1 MKKCLLA
8 GVVIGFNSNK
18 FANKYFCSR
27 MSVCKSTILNKKEEK
42 MKTLS
47 PLQIERL
54 KYQPKLPAS
63 LALGINSLELV
74 EGEATQS
81 VRDQDQIR
89 NLFKNTYGKP
99 VVTFKNSISMSVS
112 EPRNVGVILSGGQAP
127 GGHNVI
133 AGLYDAL
140 KQANS
145 ANKLYGFLGG
155 PSGIIDGK
163 YVEFTD
169 EFIDS
174 YRNTGGFDIIGS
186 GRTKLET
193 EEQFQKSLEV
203 CKKLNIKA
211 VVIIG
216 GDDSNTNAA
225 LLAEWFV
232 KNNAGIQ
239 VIGCPKTIDGDLK
252 NDQIEISFG
261 FDTATKTY
269 AELIGNIQRD
279 ANSAKK
285 YWHFIKIMGRSASHV
300 ALEAAL
306 QTQPNITMIS
316 EEVEEKKMSL
326 EQIVNYMTN
335 IIVKRA
341 NNGKN
346 FGIAIIPEG
355 LIEFIPEMKS
365 MIANLN
371 DIMAALETD
380 PSFVN
385 ATTIREK
392 FDIVENRLDEAN
404 AKVYN
409 SLPAL
414 IKGQLLA
421 DRDPHGNVQVSKIET
436 EKLLIE
442 MIQTRLDELKSQ
454 GEYIGKFSAQSHFF
468 GYEGRC
474 AFPSNFD
481 ADYCYSLGFNAFAL
495 INFGL
500 TGYLSSVRNLTQ
512 PADQWIAGGVPLTMM
527 MNMERRHGE
536 MKPVIQKALV
546 ELDGPVFKQLEE
558 HREDWAMNDRYLF
571 PGAIQYFGPSC
582 VCDITTC
589 TLQLERAKTP
599 VTA

>member
-1 MKKCLLA
+1 M
-8 GVVIGFNSNK
+8 
-18 FANKYFCSR
+18 
-27 MSVCKSTILNKKEEK
+27 EK
-42 MKTLS
+42 LS

-54 KYQPKLPAS
+54 KYQPKLPSS
-63 LALGINSLELV
+63 LAEGINSLEMA
-74 EGEATQS
+74 EGSATQS
-81 VRDQDQIR
+81 VRDQEQIQE
-89 NLFKNTYGKP
+89 LFKNTYGKP
-99 VVTFKNSISMSVS
+99 VVTFKHSTMSK
-112 EPRNVGVILSGGQAP
+112 EAGIRNVGVILSGGQAP

-163 YVEFTD
+163 YVEFD
-169 EFIDS
+169 DKFIDA

-193 EEQFQKSLEV
+193 EEQFEKSLAV
-203 CKKLNIKA
+203 CKKLNISA

-232 KNNAGIQ
+232 KHNAGIQ

-269 AELIGNIQRD
+269 AELIGNIERD

-285 YWHFIKIMGRSASHV
+285 YWHFVKIMGRSASHV
-300 ALEAAL
+300 ALEAVL
-306 QTQPNITMIS
+306 QTQPNITLIS

-326 EQIVNYMTN
+326 ESIINYMCD

-341 NNGKN
+341 DMGKN
-346 FGIAIIPEG
+346 FGIAVIPEG

-371 DIMAALETD
+371 DIMASLEND
-380 PSFVN
+380 SAFVN
-385 ATTIREK
+385 ATTIRDK
-392 FDIVENRLDEAN
+392 FDIVENRLEANN
-404 AKVYN
+404 AKVYA
-409 SLPAL
+409 SLPVL

-442 MIQTRLDELKSQ
+442 MISTRLEELKSQ
-454 GEYIGKFSAQSHFF
+454 GEFIGKFNAQSHFF

-495 INFGL
+495 ISFGL
-500 TGYLSSVRNLTQ
+500 TGYLSSVRNLTA
-512 PADQWIAGGVPLTMM
+512 PASEWVAGGIPLTMM
-527 MNMERRHGE
+527 MNMEKRHGE

-546 ELDGPVFKQLEE
+546 KLDGPVFKQLEDN
-558 HREDWAMNDRYLF
+558 REDWAMNDRYLF

-582 VCDITTC
+582 VCDVTTC
-589 TLQLERAKTP
+589 TLQLERAKQL
-599 VTA
+599 VNA

>member
-1 MKKCLLA
+1 M
-8 GVVIGFNSNK
+8 
-18 FANKYFCSR
+18 
-27 MSVCKSTILNKKEEK
+27 EK
-42 MKTLS
+42 LS

-54 KYQPKLPAS
+54 KYQPKLPSS
-63 LALGINSLELV
+63 LAEGINSLEMA
-74 EGEATQS
+74 EGSATQS
-81 VRDQDQIR
+81 VRDQEQIQE
-89 NLFKNTYGKP
+89 LFKNTYGKP
-99 VVTFKNSISMSVS
+99 VVTFKHSTMSK
-112 EPRNVGVILSGGQAP
+112 EAGIRNVGVILSGGQAP

-163 YVEFTD
+163 YVEFD
-169 EFIDS
+169 DKFIDA

-193 EEQFQKSLEV
+193 EEQFEKSLAV
-203 CKKLNIKA
+203 CKKLNISA

-232 KNNAGIQ
+232 KHNARIQ

-269 AELIGNIQRD
+269 AELIGNIERD

-285 YWHFIKIMGRSASHV
+285 YWHFVKIMGRSASHV

-306 QTQPNITMIS
+306 QTQPNITLIS

-326 EQIVNYMTN
+326 ESIINYMCD

-341 NNGKN
+341 DMGKN
-346 FGIAIIPEG
+346 FGIAVIPEG

-371 DIMAALETD
+371 DIMASLEND
-380 PSFVN
+380 SAFVN
-385 ATTIREK
+385 ATTIRDK
-392 FDIVENRLDEAN
+392 FDIVENRLEANN
-404 AKVYN
+404 AKVYA
-409 SLPAL
+409 SLPVL

-442 MIQTRLDELKSQ
+442 MISTRLEELKSQ
-454 GEYIGKFSAQSHFF
+454 GEFIGKFNAQSHFF

-495 INFGL
+495 ISFGL
-500 TGYLSSVRNLTQ
+500 TGYLSSVRNLTA
-512 PADQWIAGGVPLTMM
+512 PASEWVAGGIPLTMM
-527 MNMERRHGE
+527 MNMEKRHGE

-546 ELDGPVFKQLEE
+546 KLDGPVFKQLEDN
-558 HREDWAMNDRYLF
+558 REDWAMNDRYLF

-582 VCDITTC
+582 VCDVTTC
-589 TLQLERAKTP
+589 TLQLERAKQL
-599 VTA
+599 VNA

>member
-1 MKKCLLA
+1 M
-8 GVVIGFNSNK
+8 
-18 FANKYFCSR
+18 
-27 MSVCKSTILNKKEEK
+27 EK
-42 MKTLS
+42 LS

-54 KYQPKLPAS
+54 KYQPKLPSS
-63 LALGINSLELV
+63 LAEGINSLEMA
-74 EGEATQS
+74 EGSATQS
-81 VRDQDQIR
+81 VRDQEQIQE
-89 NLFKNTYGKP
+89 LFKNTYGKP
-99 VVTFKNSISMSVS
+99 VVTFKHSTMSK
-112 EPRNVGVILSGGQAP
+112 EAGIRNVGVILSGGQAP

-163 YVEFTD
+163 YVEFD
-169 EFIDS
+169 DKFIDA

-193 EEQFQKSLEV
+193 EEQFEKSLAV
-203 CKKLNIKA
+203 CKKLNISA

-232 KNNAGIQ
+232 KHNAGIQ

-269 AELIGNIQRD
+269 AELIGNIERD

-285 YWHFIKIMGRSASHV
+285 YWHFVKIMGRSASHV

-306 QTQPNITMIS
+306 QTQPNITLIS

-326 EQIVNYMTN
+326 ESIINYICD

-341 NNGKN
+341 DMGKN
-346 FGIAIIPEG
+346 FGIAVIPEG

-371 DIMAALETD
+371 DIMASLEND
-380 PSFVN
+380 SAFVN
-385 ATTIREK
+385 ATTIRDK
-392 FDIVENRLDEAN
+392 FDIVENRLEANN
-404 AKVYN
+404 AKVYA
-409 SLPAL
+409 SLPVL

-442 MIQTRLDELKSQ
+442 MISTRLEELKSQ
-454 GEYIGKFSAQSHFF
+454 GEFIGKFNAQSHFF

-495 INFGL
+495 ISFGL
-500 TGYLSSVRNLTQ
+500 TGYLSSVRNLTA
-512 PADQWIAGGVPLTMM
+512 PASEWVAGGIPLTMM
-527 MNMERRHGE
+527 MNMEKRHGE

-546 ELDGPVFKQLEE
+546 KLDGPVFKQLEDN
-558 HREDWAMNDRYLF
+558 REDWAMNDRYLF

-582 VCDITTC
+582 VCDVTTC
-589 TLQLERAKTP
+589 TLQLERAKQL
-599 VTA
+599 VNA

>member
-1 MKKCLLA
+1 M
-8 GVVIGFNSNK
+8 
-18 FANKYFCSR
+18 
-27 MSVCKSTILNKKEEK
+27 EK
-42 MKTLS
+42 LS

-54 KYQPKLPAS
+54 KYQPKLPSS
-63 LALGINSLELV
+63 LAEGINSLEMA
-74 EGEATQS
+74 EGSATQS
-81 VRDQDQIR
+81 VRDQEQIQE
-89 NLFKNTYGKP
+89 LFKNTYGKP
-99 VVTFKNSISMSVS
+99 VVTFKHSTMSK
-112 EPRNVGVILSGGQAP
+112 EAGIRNVGVILSGGQAP

-163 YVEFTD
+163 YVEFD
-169 EFIDS
+169 DKFIDA

-193 EEQFQKSLEV
+193 EEQFEKSLAV
-203 CKKLNIKA
+203 CKKLNISA

-232 KNNAGIQ
+232 KHNAGIQ

-269 AELIGNIQRD
+269 AELIGNIERD

-285 YWHFIKIMGRSASHV
+285 YWHFVKIMGRSASHV

-306 QTQPNITMIS
+306 QTQPNITLIS

-326 EQIVNYMTN
+326 ESIINYMCG

-341 NNGKN
+341 NMGKN
-346 FGIAIIPEG
+346 FGIAVIPEG

-371 DIMAALETD
+371 DIMAALEND
-380 PSFVN
+380 SEFVN
-385 ATTIREK
+385 ATTIRDK
-392 FDIVENRLDEAN
+392 FDIVENRLEADN
-404 AKVYN
+404 AKVYA
-409 SLPAL
+409 SLPVL

-442 MIQTRLDELKSQ
+442 MISTRLDELKSQ
-454 GEYIGKFSAQSHFF
+454 GEFIGKFNAQSHFF

-500 TGYLSSVRNLTQ
+500 TGYLSSVRNLTA
-512 PADQWIAGGVPLTMM
+512 PASEWVAGGIPLTMM
-527 MNMERRHGE
+527 MNMEKRHGE

-546 ELDGPVFKQLEE
+546 KLDGPVFKQLEE
-558 HREDWAMNDRYLF
+558 NREDWALNDRYLF

-582 VCDITTC
+582 VCDVTTC
-589 TLQLERAKTP
+589 TLQLERAKQL
-599 VTA
+599 VNA

>member
-1 MKKCLLA
+1 
-8 GVVIGFNSNK
+8 
-18 FANKYFCSR
+18 
-27 MSVCKSTILNKKEEK
+27 

-54 KYQPKLPAS
+54 KYQPKLPAT

-74 EGEATQS
+74 EGEPTQS
-81 VRDQDQIR
+81 VRDQEQIK

-112 EPRNVGVILSGGQAP
+112 EQKNVGVILSGGQAP

-145 ANKLYGFLGG
+145 SNKLYGFLGG

-163 YVEFTD
+163 YIEFTD

-203 CKKLNIKA
+203 CKKLNITA

-232 KNNAGIQ
+232 KNNTGIQ

-316 EEVEEKKMSL
+316 EEVEAKKMSL
-326 EQIVNYMTN
+326 EQIVNYMCD
-335 IIVKRA
+335 IIVRRA
-341 NNGKN
+341 DKGKN
-346 FGIAIIPEG
+346 FGIAIVPEG

-371 DIMAALETD
+371 DIMATLEND
-380 PSFVN
+380 PDFVN

-392 FDIVENRLDEAN
+392 FDIVENRLNPEN

-409 SLPAL
+409 SLPVL

-442 MIQTRLDELKSQ
+442 MIETRLDELKSQ

-512 PADQWIAGGVPLTMM
+512 PADEWVAGGVPLTMM
-527 MNMERRHGE
+527 MNMEKRHGE

-558 HREDWAMNDRYLF
+558 NREDWAMNDRYLF

-589 TLQLERAKTP
+589 TLQLERSKTL
-599 VTA
+599 VNA

>member
-1 MKKCLLA
+1 MEVC
-8 GVVIGFNSNK
+8 SNTQDK
-18 FANKYFCSR
+18 GREN
-27 MSVCKSTILNKKEEK
+27 

-54 KYQPKLPAS
+54 KYQPKLPEC
-63 LALGINSLELV
+63 LQRGINSLELL
-74 EGEATQS
+74 EGSATES
-81 VRDQDQIR
+81 VRDQEQIKA
-89 NLFKNTYGKP
+89 LFKNTYGKP
-99 VVTFKNSISMSVS
+99 VVSFKNSISLNASDVK
-112 EPRNVGVILSGGQAP
+112 NVGD
-127 GGHNVI
+127 NVI

-163 YVEFTD
+163 YIEFSD
-169 EFIDS
+169 EFIDQ

-193 EEQFQKSLEV
+193 EEQFQKSLAV
-203 CKKLNIKA
+203 CKKLGISA

-232 KNNAGIQ
+232 KNNTGIQ

-306 QTQPNITMIS
+306 QTQPNITLIS

-326 EQIVNYMTN
+326 ESIINYMCD

-341 NNGKN
+341 DKGKN

-371 DIMAALETD
+371 DIMASLEND
-380 PSFVN
+380 PDFVN
-385 ATTIREK
+385 ATTIRDK

-409 SLPAL
+409 SLPIL

-442 MIQTRLDELKSQ
+442 MIETRLAELKSQ
-454 GEYIGKFSAQSHFF
+454 GDYIGKFSAQSHFF

-481 ADYCYSLGFNAFAL
+481 ADYCYSLGYNAFAL

-500 TGYLSSVRNLTQ
+500 TGYLSSIRNLTA
-512 PADQWIAGGVPLTMM
+512 PASEWVAGGVPLTMM
-527 MNMERRHGE
+527 MNMEKRHGE

-546 ELDGPVFKQLEE
+546 KLDGPVFKQLEE
-558 HREDWAMNDRYLF
+558 NREDWAMNDRYLF
-571 PGAIQYFGPSC
+571 PGAIQYFGPSS

-589 TLQLERAKTP
+589 TLQLERAKSLIN
-599 VTA
+599 A